1 MRDRWT
7 YAGLLI
13 FLCLLA
19 GGGLAGS
26 EILTTMRE
34 IESELE
40 ITPLEDHRM
49 LAGVIQSVDFLSTSV
64 DAMRVEPTME
74 RTLETRI
81 NLDRTIALTDV
92 YLGRMPDHAEQFG
105 RRQASA
111 QELLV
116 QLQNAELAINDTAS
130 AQGARLMAVWSRLS
144 DISSTLTD
152 AYLLENTAAV
162 ESLEAQSIAL
172 RSLRGDL
179 RWVLAVMAGAVA
191 GTGVLLMMQVST
203 SRARER
209 ARALVFKQKA
219 QLEVTLQELRTT
231 QAQLVESEKLAALGG
246 LVAGVAHEVNT
257 PIGITLTAASSLSA
271 ESKALRSKAEGGQLR
286 KSEVMGYID
295 MAVDSTDLMERNCH
309 RAAHL
314 IQSFKQVSVD
324 QVSDERRT
332 FELAPY
338 LEEIVYSLAPTLRRT
353 AVEVAIA
360 CPPGLEV
367 DSYPGALSQL
377 ITNLVTNS
385 LRHAY
390 DEGDSGKIRIDV
402 DQHKVG
408 WFTINFADDG
418 KGVPEANVPRLFE
431 PFFTTRRGQGG
442 SGLGLHIVHNLVVG
456 RMGGSIRFVPT
467 PGGGAT
473 FVIEVPIEAPSS
485 AGEQGNKNNE

>member
-19 GGGLAGS
+19 GGGLTGS
-26 EILTTMRE
+26 DILSTMRE
-34 IESELE
+34 IEGELE

-49 LAGVIQSVDFLSTSV
+49 LAGVIQSVDFLTTSV
-64 DAMRVEPTME
+64 DAMRVEPSME
-74 RTLETRI
+74 RSLDTRI

-92 YLGRMPDHAEQFG
+92 YLGRMPDHSEQFG
-105 RRQASA
+105 RRQAAA
-111 QELLV
+111 QELLI
-116 QLQNAELAINDTAS
+116 QLQNAELAINDAES
-130 AQGARLMAVWSRLS
+130 AQAARLMAVWSRLS

-172 RSLRGDL
+172 GSLRNDL
-179 RWVLAVMAGAVA
+179 RWVLAVMAGSVA
-191 GTGVLLMMQVST
+191 GTGVLLVVQVNA

-209 ARALVFKQKA
+209 ARAQVAEQKA
-219 QLEVTLQELRTT
+219 RLEVTLQELRAT

-257 PIGITLTAASSLSA
+257 PIGVTLTAASSLSA
-271 ESKALRSKAEGGQLR
+271 ESKALRTKAEGGQLR
-286 KSEVMGYID
+286 KSEVMGYIA
-295 MAVDSTDLMERNCH
+295 MAVDSTELMERNCH
-309 RAAHL
+309 RAAQL

-332 FELAPY
+332 FQLAPY
-338 LEEIVYSLAPTLRRT
+338 LGEIVYSLAPTLKRT
-353 AVEVAIA
+353 SVDVTID
-360 CPPGLEV
+360 CPPDLEV
-367 DSYPGALSQL
+367 DNYPGAFSQVITNL
-377 ITNLVTNS
+377 ITNA

-390 DEGDSGKIRIDV
+390 DEGTSGKIRIDV
-402 DQHKVG
+402 SKHKVG
-408 WFTINFADDG
+408 WFRLNFADDG

-456 RMGGSIRFVPT
+456 RLGGHIRFEPT

-473 FVIEVPIEAPSS
+473 FIIEVPIDAPSP
-485 AGEQGNKNNE
+485 AGGQGRENDE